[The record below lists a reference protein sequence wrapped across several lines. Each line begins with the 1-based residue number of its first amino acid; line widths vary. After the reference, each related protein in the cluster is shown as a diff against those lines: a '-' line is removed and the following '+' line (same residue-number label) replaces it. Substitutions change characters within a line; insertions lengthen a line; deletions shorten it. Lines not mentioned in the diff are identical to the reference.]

1 MGSFDS
7 KRRSVLHRSSTSWR
21 ALYNTIMTKRSKM
34 PIDPN
39 QLAHRI
45 VQIATGQLPKPGEKN
60 PAAQLLGHLGGLKGG
75 PARAA
80 ALSKKRRSDIGKLA
94 AKARWG
100 K

>member
-1 MGSFDS
+1 MDTPK
-7 KRRSVLHRSSTSWR
+7 KRPR
-21 ALYNTIMTKRSKM
+21 M
-34 PIDPN
+34 PVDPN

-45 VQIATGQLPKPGEKN
+45 VQIATGQVPKPGEKN

-75 PARAA
+75 PARAQ
-80 ALSKKRRSDIGKLA
+80 ALSKKRRSEIGKLA

>member
-1 MGSFDS
+1 
-7 KRRSVLHRSSTSWR
+7 
-21 ALYNTIMTKRSKM
+21 MTKRSNKPDM

-45 VQIATGQLPKPGEKN
+45 VQIATGQAPKPGEKN
-60 PAAQLLGHLGGLKGG
+60 PAAQLLGHLGGLRGG